1 MRAPK
6 NQPFRLRLQC
16 ALAGVAA
23 ALRSEHSLR
32 YQVVALASAA
42 IVLVVFRLEPLWWA
56 LVAVTSASVISA
68 ELFNTAL
75 EHLADH
81 LHPETHPQIR
91 IVKDCAAAAVLIA
104 SCGALAVATALVI
117 HLIGRA

>member
-1 MRAPK
+1 MRIPK

-32 YQVVALASAA
+32 YQLVALAGALL
-42 IVLVVFRLEPLWWA
+42 VLGVFRLEPLWWA
-56 LVAVTSASVISA
+56 LVAVSSASVIAA
-68 ELFNTAL
+68 ELLNTAL

-81 LHPETHPQIR
+81 LHPQTHPQIR
-91 IVKDCAAAAVLIA
+91 IVKDCAAGAVLIA
-104 SCGALAVATALVI
+104 CCGALAVAVALLI
-117 HLIGRA
+117 HLIGRP